1 MTFAFRAT
9 QKSIDRNYERAWDW
23 SGSCGQAAHVF
34 ADVYTSLRL
43 TFQVYGL
50 GTVVVDNF
58 WELGV
63 EHVYAFVVSSTHMK
77 VYRDG
82 NEMGALAVNGG
93 ISNSV
98 RDQFYIG
105 GSSCDCD
112 QNVCS
117 SNVHRWHANVKWF
130 RVWKEALTDTRIQDL
145 NNFWKKT
152 PCTLAETTFTI
163 DETID
168 GNAGAM
174 SYFAIVNVTSR
185 MNHVFQQN
193 SGTCSYK
200 ELWFGVHPSTRKLY
214 VGMCGV
220 GTSETVAA
228 LPDGVNAIAMK
239 YHAYGELEI
248 WANGAKLDLGIS
260 QINGR
265 AFSSSSTFQSS
276 CSDQIKVYN
285 RALSQNELETMTALT
300 SETESPTVEPTTE
313 PTQEPSLS
321 PTIEPSLKP
330 SSSPT
335 IEPTK
340 CTVKYTRHRGM
351 IRQGNW
357 FLSDDDL
364 IPTDPVCVRNDDWT
378 PPFCRDGKFPQS
390 LAIGIDRC
398 KVACAARPKCKA
410 IGIGHPTR
418 GTAAECWLAG
428 EVNDQDNPLM
438 VHGHWDFYDI
448 EEVCDPATE
457 SPTVEPTNEP
467 TLEPSLSPTIEPTL
481 EPSLSPTSEPSLKP
495 SSSPTIE
502 PTRDVCTLGTMTAGG
517 IG

>member
-1 MTFAFRAT
+1 MISTRIFLEIVVLVLSVVSATPFFEHTQELNLDGVSDRVDVSNDFNTVQGGEMTFAFRAT

-23 SGSCGQAAHVF
+23 SGSCGGQASAHVF

-82 NEMGALAVNGG
+82 NVMGALAVNGG
-93 ISNSV
+93 ISSSV

-117 SNVHRWHANVKWF
+117 SNVHRWHANVNWF
-130 RVWKEALTDTRIQDL
+130 RVWTEALTETRIQDL
-145 NNFWKKT
+145 NNLWKET

-168 GNAGAM
+168 GNSGAM
-174 SYFAIVNVTSR
+174 SYFAIVNLPGPWY
-185 MNHVFQQN
+185 VFRQN
-193 SGTCSYK
+193 PGTCSYK
-200 ELWFGVHPSTRKLY
+200 ELHFGVNEITRKLY

-300 SETESPTVEPTTE
+300 SGTQTPTMQPTAF
-313 PTQEPSLS
+313 PTLNPTSNPSLN
-321 PTIEPSLKP
+321 PTSNPSLNPSSNPSLNPSSNPSLNPSSNPSLNP

-335 IEPTK
+335 LTPTTKPSKRPTAEDFIVKVKGFHGEPK
-340 CTVKYTRHRGM
+340 EVLDSSKLQDQPEVDAEFFGFKHK
-351 IRQGNW
+351 
-357 FLSDDDL
+357 
-364 IPTDPVCVRNDDWT
+364 WT
-378 PPFCRDGKFPQS
+378 P
-390 LAIGIDRC
+390 L
-398 KVACAARPKCKA
+398 
-410 IGIGHPTR
+410 TR
-418 GTAAECWLAG
+418 RLL
-428 EVNDQDNPLM
+428 NR
-438 VHGHWDFYDI
+438 FYDVQDQGFGPEDNL
-448 EEVCDPATE
+448 EEQGFEEGEFA
-457 SPTVEPTNEP
+457 
-467 TLEPSLSPTIEPTL
+467 
-481 EPSLSPTSEPSLKP
+481 
-495 SSSPTIE
+495 
-502 PTRDVCTLGTMTAGG
+502 
-517 IG
+517 